1 LEGRADSGGA
11 ETAAANPWE
20 TGTAH
25 GRPTDGD
32 PIGDD
37 PPAPKWRAAD
47 LLDGNGETGKGAR
60 PRRRARTPD
69 TGPATEG
76 ASAAPLPDAPAG
88 RRRRS
93 ESPPDTRSRHGG
105 ESTHAGSSSRVPP
118 TQWAWPKEPAS
129 PSSEPRAADTGS
141 RTAWSASDLLD
152 EGKHAGG
159 RRRSRES
166 ARHGEAT
173 DDEAGRHY
181 RP

>member
-20 TGTAH
+20 TGTVH
-25 GRPTDGD
+25 DRPTDGG

-37 PPAPKWRAAD
+37 PPARKWRAAD
-47 LLDGNGETGKGAR
+47 LLDGNGETGEGAGL
-60 PRRRARTPD
+60 RRRARTPD
-69 TGPATEG
+69 TVPATQG
-76 ASAAPLPDAPAG
+76 ASAPLPDAPAG

-93 ESPPDTRSRHGG
+93 DSTLDTPSRHGG
-105 ESTHAGSSSRVPP
+105 DNTHAGSSSRVPP
-118 TQWAWPKEPAS
+118 TQWAWPKEPTS
-129 PSSEPRAADTGS
+129 PSSEPWAGDTGS

-152 EGKHAGG
+152 EGRHAGG

-166 ARHGEAT
+166 ARHGEST